1 MFGWFS
7 RKKRVEEGAGDP
19 IATFDGTIQSIERQG
34 AEVRK
39 SAATL
44 LALRSELLR
53 DQQRYTSRGVEIDA
67 RLATAA
73 HDGDSQAER
82 ALRRDRE
89 DTRRMLEK
97 TGEALADAESN
108 AKLLLE
114 VAEALGREVAELKA
128 ERQSARARL
137 SAGVVVTE
145 ALRARAVEFE
155 RVMKLDAARD
165 EIERAGALA
174 DLYREDAALHRE
186 DAAKVR

>member
-7 RKKRVEEGAGDP
+7 RKKRSEEGPGDP
-19 IATFDGTIQSIERQG
+19 IAAFDSAIRSIERQG

-53 DQQRYTSRGVEIDA
+53 DQQRYTARGAELEA

-73 HDGDSQAER
+73 HDGDIQGDVQVER

-97 TGEALADAESN
+97 TDEALADAESN
-108 AKLLLE
+108 ARLLLDA
-114 VAEALGREVAELKA
+114 AEALGREVAELRA

-137 SAGVVVTE
+137 SAGVVVTQ
-145 ALRARAVEFE
+145 ALRTRAAEFE

-165 EIERAGALA
+165 EIERAQALA
-174 DLYREDAALHRE
+174 DLYREDAAKAR
-186 DAAKVR
+186 